1 MLESRIENKLKT
13 EIDKLGGKAYKF
25 ISPGES
31 GVPDRLVLLPGGK
44 AIFVEL
50 KRPGEKPRKL
60 QLLNHKKL
68 RSLGFDVRVIDTI
81 NGVKDFIEEVRG

>member
-1 MLESRIENKLKT
+1 LLESRIENKLKT

-25 ISPGES
+25 ISGEN

-50 KRPGEKPRKL
+50 KRTGEKPRKL
-60 QLLNHKKL
+60 QLLNHKRL
-68 RSLGFDVRVIDTI
+68 RSLGFDVRVIDSI
-81 NGVKDFIEEVRG
+81 DGVKDFIEEVRG

>member
-1 MLESRIENKLKT
+1 LLESRIENKLKT

-25 ISPGES
+25 ISGEN

-60 QLLNHKKL
+60 QLLNHKRL
-68 RSLGFDVRVIDTI
+68 RTLGFDVRVIDSI
-81 NGVKDFIEEVRG
+81 DGVRDFIEEVRG

>member
-25 ISPGES
+25 ISGEN

-50 KRPGEKPRKL
+50 KRPKEKPRKL
-60 QLLNHKKL
+60 QLLNHKRL
-68 RSLGFDVRVIDTI
+68 RALGFDVRVIDSI
-81 NGVKDFIEEVRG
+81 DGVKDFIEEVRG

>member
-25 ISPGES
+25 ISGEN

-50 KRPGEKPRKL
+50 KRLGEKPRKL
-60 QLLNHKKL
+60 QLLNHKRLK
-68 RSLGFDVRVIDTI
+68 SLGFDVRVIDSI